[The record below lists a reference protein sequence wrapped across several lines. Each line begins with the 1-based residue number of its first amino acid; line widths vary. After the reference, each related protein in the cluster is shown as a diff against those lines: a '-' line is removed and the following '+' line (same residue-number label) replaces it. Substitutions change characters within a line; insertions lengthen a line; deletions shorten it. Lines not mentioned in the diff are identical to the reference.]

1 MIEIIIDKE
10 EEKKTIGVIENGKL
24 IEVYEENK
32 ENKHERN
39 EGNIYVG
46 IVKDI
51 IPGMQAAFIDIGTEK
66 NSFIHVRDIMPQID
80 EKIERK
86 EEKKIKD
93 LVKPKQKL
101 LVQVQKD
108 SNDKKGARTT
118 THIKLTGKYV
128 ILLPQTTIV
137 TVSQK
142 IQDETEKNRLIKLV
156 KENLQENMGAIIRT
170 VAEKKENEIIIEDLQ
185 KLQEQWQ
192 DIYQKFK
199 KSDSKS
205 QLLYTSPSIVEK
217 IILDLPSEKIDSIIV
232 NTKEDYSEL
241 EQMVSHKIKLALEEN
256 KNLIKKYDADVVRYS
271 RSYRTVKD
279 GKVIAEEK
287 TSFKAGVYSSSQFA
301 ANFDQI
307 NKAGE
312 GIWAGIYRRAF
323 LQKNQIDFDETM
335 KFGYED
341 LDFITKIY
349 LCSPSVVLNPKTY
362 YVWIMRYAHSTS
374 GKTDI
379 NNITSLMKCLENK
392 SRLVTQT
399 GIETQIPAFW
409 VEELSRRIYTIVR
422 YVSPKKV
429 KMPFG
434 KRIELLKYFRTA
446 AVFQQPTDKKKT
458 KAFKKQSKPG
468 WLIWYLFDKKHYW
481 LLYFLVTGKQRL
493 SEK

>member
-1 MIEIIIDKE
+1 M
-10 EEKKTIGVIENGKL
+10 
-24 IEVYEENK
+24 
-32 ENKHERN
+32 
-39 EGNIYVG
+39 
-46 IVKDI
+46 
-51 IPGMQAAFIDIGTEK
+51 
-66 NSFIHVRDIMPQID
+66 
-80 EKIERK
+80 
-86 EEKKIKD
+86 
-93 LVKPKQKL
+93 
-101 LVQVQKD
+101 
-108 SNDKKGARTT
+108 
-118 THIKLTGKYV
+118 
-128 ILLPQTTIV
+128 
-137 TVSQK
+137 
-142 IQDETEKNRLIKLV
+142 
-156 KENLQENMGAIIRT
+156 
-170 VAEKKENEIIIEDLQ
+170 
-185 KLQEQWQ
+185 WC
-192 DIYQKFK
+192 
-199 KSDSKS
+199 
-205 QLLYTSPSIVEK
+205 
-217 IILDLPSEKIDSIIV
+217 V
-232 NTKEDYSEL
+232 N
-241 EQMVSHKIKLALEEN
+241 
-256 KNLIKKYDADVVRYS
+256 S

-468 WLIWYLFDKKHYW
+468 WLIWHLFDKEA
-481 LLYFLVTGKQRL
+481 LLAVIFSGNRQTKAVREIRSREHERKVNQIKRSAQCYENGIVSGISTDHISVYHTSTSGKCDWKIRFFRIGYQLLFSDRSSWHHHL
-493 SEK
+493 CSKRRNKIPGRSGKNESVRKRDFFY

>member
-170 VAEKKENEIIIEDLQ
+170 GAEKKENEIIIEDLQ

-217 IILDLPSEKIDSIIV
+217 IMLDLPSEKIDSIIV

-241 EQMVSHKIKLALEEN
+241 EQVVSHKIKLALEEN
-256 KNLIKKYDADVVRYS
+256 KNLIKKY
-271 RSYRTVKD
+271 
-279 GKVIAEEK
+279 ELE
-287 TSFKAGVYSSSQFA
+287 
-301 ANFDQI
+301 
-307 NKAGE
+307 
-312 GIWAGIYRRAF
+312 
-323 LQKNQIDFDETM
+323 NQIE
-335 KFGYED
+335 KAKQRKVWLNCGG
-341 LDFITKIY
+341 FITID
-349 LCSPSVVLNPKTY
+349 KTEALTA
-362 YVWIMRYAHSTS
+362 IDINS
-374 GKTDI
+374 GKFTGKKNSSKENTI
-379 NNITSLMKCLENK
+379 YKVNQEATVEIAKQLRLRNISGIIVIDYIDMEEEQDRKNIMNLLEK
-392 SRLVTQT
+392 ELKKDRSK
-399 GIETQIPAFW
+399 TQIMGFTKLDLL
-409 VEELSRRIYTIVR
+409 EMTR
-422 YVSPKKV
+422 KK
-429 KMPFG
+429 
-434 KRIELLKYFRTA
+434 L
-446 AVFQQPTDKKKT
+446 
-458 KAFKKQSKPG
+458 
-468 WLIWYLFDKKHYW
+468 
-481 LLYFLVTGKQRL
+481 
-493 SEK
+493 

>member
-1 MIEIIIDKE
+1 MRKFNIIAIVTALAASTLAGCGTANTKIDFDPDHIIASIKDSDVKLDYATANTYVRIMQAETYDYAQGVME
-10 EEKKTIGVIENGKL
+10 EDETPSDDIWSEVLTEKTENGYQTYG
-24 IEVYEENK
+24 EVFKDETLDNLKTMLVSEEHMDDYNITFTDD
-32 ENKHERN
+32 EQERWN
-39 EGNIYVG
+39 TVADDF
-46 IVKDI
+46 V
-51 IPGMQAAFIDIGTEK
+51 EK
-66 NSFIHVRDIMPQID
+66 N
-80 EKIERK
+80 
-86 EEKKIKD
+86 
-93 LVKPKQKL
+93 
-101 LVQVQKD
+101 
-108 SNDKKGARTT
+108 
-118 THIKLTGKYV
+118 
-128 ILLPQTTIV
+128 
-137 TVSQK
+137 
-142 IQDETEKNRLIKLV
+142 
-156 KENLQENMGAIIRT
+156 
-170 VAEKKENEIIIEDLQ
+170 
-185 KLQEQWQ
+185 
-192 DIYQKFK
+192 
-199 KSDSKS
+199 
-205 QLLYTSPSIVEK
+205 
-217 IILDLPSEKIDSIIV
+217 
-232 NTKEDYSEL
+232 
-241 EQMVSHKIKLALEEN
+241 ALE
-256 KNLIKKYDADVVRYS
+256 KLHKFAKKYDADVVRYS

>member
-1 MIEIIIDKE
+1 MNKTANYSLTIVIPVYNA
-10 EEKKTIGVIENGKL
+10 EKYIRKCIKSFQNQTLQDFKL
-24 IEVYEENK
+24 ILVDDGSQDRSGEICDQMAK
-32 ENKHERN
+32 
-39 EGNIYVG
+39 
-46 IVKDI
+46 
-51 IPGMQAAFIDIGTEK
+51 IDSRILV
-66 NSFIHVRDIMPQID
+66 IH
-80 EKIERK
+80 
-86 EEKKIKD
+86 
-93 LVKPKQKL
+93 
-101 LVQVQKD
+101 
-108 SNDKKGARTT
+108 
-118 THIKLTGKYV
+118 
-128 ILLPQTTIV
+128 
-137 TVSQK
+137 
-142 IQDETEKNRLIKLV
+142 
-156 KENLQENMGAIIRT
+156 
-170 VAEKKENEIIIEDLQ
+170 KENEGSVKARKDGVLNLEAQ
-185 KLQEQWQ
+185 KTEY
-192 DIYQKFK
+192 IFF
-199 KSDSKS
+199 SDADDF
-205 QLLYTSPSIVEK
+205 VEK
-217 IILDLPSEKIDSIIV
+217 
-232 NTKEDYSEL
+232 N
-241 EQMVSHKIKLALEEN
+241 ALE
-256 KNLIKKYDADVVRYS
+256 KLHKFAKKYDADVVRYS

-399 GIETQIPAFW
+399 GIETQIPSFW

>member
-185 KLQEQWQ
+185 KLQEQWK

-217 IILDLPSEKIDSIIV
+217 IMLDLPSEKIDSIIV

-241 EQMVSHKIKLALEEN
+241 EQVVSHKIKLALEEN
-256 KNLIKKYDADVVRYS
+256 KNLIKKY
-271 RSYRTVKD
+271 
-279 GKVIAEEK
+279 
-287 TSFKAGVYSSSQFA
+287 
-301 ANFDQI
+301 
-307 NKAGE
+307 
-312 GIWAGIYRRAF
+312 
-323 LQKNQIDFDETM
+323 
-335 KFGYED
+335 
-341 LDFITKIY
+341 
-349 LCSPSVVLNPKTY
+349 
-362 YVWIMRYAHSTS
+362 
-374 GKTDI
+374 
-379 NNITSLMKCLENK
+379 
-392 SRLVTQT
+392 
-399 GIETQIPAFW
+399 
-409 VEELSRRIYTIVR
+409 
-422 YVSPKKV
+422 
-429 KMPFG
+429 
-434 KRIELLKYFRTA
+434 
-446 AVFQQPTDKKKT
+446 
-458 KAFKKQSKPG
+458 
-468 WLIWYLFDKKHYW
+468 
-481 LLYFLVTGKQRL
+481 
-493 SEK
+493 

>member
-170 VAEKKENEIIIEDLQ
+170 GAEKKENEIIIEDLQ

-241 EQMVSHKIKLALEEN
+241 EQVVSHKIKLALEEN
-256 KNLIKKYDADVVRYS
+256 KNLIKKY
-271 RSYRTVKD
+271 
-279 GKVIAEEK
+279 ELE
-287 TSFKAGVYSSSQFA
+287 
-301 ANFDQI
+301 
-307 NKAGE
+307 
-312 GIWAGIYRRAF
+312 
-323 LQKNQIDFDETM
+323 NQIE
-335 KFGYED
+335 KAKQRKVWLNCGG
-341 LDFITKIY
+341 FITID
-349 LCSPSVVLNPKTY
+349 KTEALTA
-362 YVWIMRYAHSTS
+362 IDINS
-374 GKTDI
+374 GKFTGKKNSSKENTI
-379 NNITSLMKCLENK
+379 YKVNQEATVEIAKQLRLRNISGIIVIDYIDMEEEQDRKNIMNLLEK
-392 SRLVTQT
+392 ELKKDRSK
-399 GIETQIPAFW
+399 TQIMGFTKLDLL
-409 VEELSRRIYTIVR
+409 EMTR
-422 YVSPKKV
+422 KK
-429 KMPFG
+429 
-434 KRIELLKYFRTA
+434 L
-446 AVFQQPTDKKKT
+446 
-458 KAFKKQSKPG
+458 
-468 WLIWYLFDKKHYW
+468 
-481 LLYFLVTGKQRL
+481 
-493 SEK
+493 

>member
-1 MIEIIIDKE
+1 MP
-10 EEKKTIGVIENGKL
+10 
-24 IEVYEENK
+24 
-32 ENKHERN
+32 
-39 EGNIYVG
+39 
-46 IVKDI
+46 DI
-51 IPGMQAAFIDIGTEK
+51 
-66 NSFIHVRDIMPQID
+66 
-80 EKIERK
+80 KI
-86 EEKKIKD
+86 
-93 LVKPKQKL
+93 
-101 LVQVQKD
+101 
-108 SNDKKGARTT
+108 
-118 THIKLTGKYV
+118 
-128 ILLPQTTIV
+128 
-137 TVSQK
+137 
-142 IQDETEKNRLIKLV
+142 
-156 KENLQENMGAIIRT
+156 
-170 VAEKKENEIIIEDLQ
+170 
-185 KLQEQWQ
+185 
-192 DIYQKFK
+192 
-199 KSDSKS
+199 
-205 QLLYTSPSIVEK
+205 
-217 IILDLPSEKIDSIIV
+217 SIIV
-232 NTKEDYSEL
+232 PVYNSEKYL
-241 EQMVSHKIKLALEEN
+241 PETAQSILKQSFSDFE
-256 KNLIKKYDADVVRYS
+256 LILVDDGS
-271 RSYRTVKD
+271 KD
-279 GKVIAEEK
+279 GSGKICDQLAAKDTRIKVIHK
-287 TSFKAGVYSSSQFA
+287 TNGGICSARNAGLYSSSQFA